1 MNSQARLVRALACA
15 AITPGLRTILVFDA
29 TPERLDAM
37 ARLLGRM
44 LEAVTGQ
51 APVRASLPATDDEDA
66 LWGHHGLA
74 HGPEGARLV
83 WRPGPFEPAPDE
95 HAPRLV
101 VIPDLTRLG
110 LAAVRAGVAL
120 AGADVAQLE
129 RHGQSRHWR
138 PELCWLAAC
147 ARKDLGKLS
156 PHLLDR
162 FVLRLDAAGLQPAE
176 PLEAIEHALQGAPGG
191 HELAPEESARY
202 LSGDRLARAV
212 RHQPRLDSRALRR
225 VLAYFSTKGGPPR
238 GARRELALARLAEA
252 LARLDAAEEVLPAHV
267 DAAAELVGLLS
278 PEARAERERTP
289 VPPPPAAPEPK
300 THSEGKATSA
310 RPVTPPRTWEAPG
323 EAPEPDA
330 TIHPPGE
337 ARIAPAGPMTAT
349 PAPGSREPYP
359 EDAAPVERAPE
370 SLRPLPRRRTAGI
383 GSRRGTIIGVT
394 QAQNLS
400 DLALSATLLEAM
412 KYQALRRK
420 HHPERRGLLLSASDL
435 RAHVRAA
442 PPDSLLVLVV
452 DHTALRDWDWGTA
465 VLPFL
470 KRAYVQRAAVCVVQ
484 VGAADAENELCAH
497 RVMSRNALAPQ
508 LYRALA
514 AGPGKATPL
523 AHGLELA
530 LETLRH
536 ALRHGRGTVTRARLV
551 LVTDGRGNVPLEAS
565 RFRERPPL
573 VRDEGVK
580 DALQVAERLREL
592 ERVESVLIHSRPRF
606 YPELPSSLAEAL
618 GARQLAPRKEKDA

>member
-1 MNSQARLVRALACA
+1 MDSQARLVRALACA
-15 AITPGLRTILVFDA
+15 AITPGLRTLLVFDA
-29 TPERLDAM
+29 TPEQLDTM

-51 APVRASLPATDDEDA
+51 APIRAPLPATDDEDV

-74 HGPEGARLV
+74 HGPDGARLV

-129 RHGQSRHWR
+129 RHGQSRLWR

-162 FVLRLDAAGLQPAE
+162 FALRLDAAGLQPAG
-176 PLEAIEHALQGAPGG
+176 PLEALERALHGAPEGQ
-191 HELAPEESARY
+191 ELAPGESAKY
-202 LSGDRLARAV
+202 LDGDTLERAI
-212 RHQPRLDSRALRR
+212 RHQPQLGSGALRR

-252 LARLDAAEEVLPAHV
+252 LARLDMAEEVLPAHV
-267 DAAAELVGLLS
+267 DAAAELVGLRS
-278 PEARAERERTP
+278 PEARADYERVP
-289 VPPPPAAPEPK
+289 VTPPPAAPEAKSGP
-300 THSEGKATSA
+300 EGKATSA
-310 RPVTPPRTWEAPG
+310 RPVTPPRTWEAPE

-337 ARIAPAGPMTAT
+337 ARVAPAGPMAAA
-349 PAPGSREPYP
+349 PAPGSRDPYP
-359 EDAAPVERAPE
+359 EDTAPVERAPE

-394 QAQNLS
+394 QAQGLS

-420 HHPERRGLLLSASDL
+420 YHPERRGLLLSASDL
-435 RAHVRAA
+435 RAHVRTA

-452 DHTALRDWDWGTA
+452 DHTALQDWDWGAA

-470 KRAYVQRAAVCVVQ
+470 KQAYVQRAAVCVVQ
-484 VGAADAENELCAH
+484 VGAADAENELSAH

-606 YPELPSSLAEAL
+606 YPELPSSLAETL
-618 GARQLAPRKEKDA
+618 GARQLAPRKEEDA